1 MWCFH
6 SGEEERST
14 DHSAQAGQT
23 TRLPED
29 GSIASSTLARI
40 ARTWKQT
47 LFLVQDECFP
57 VVIVARYLH
66 EPILHQ
72 NELLLDKAGPN
83 GIAPVAGMK
92 GNLLPRLGITTHEYY
107 LSDRLSEAHS
117 LQLV

>member
-1 MWCFH
+1 MWYFH
-6 SGEEERST
+6 SGEEDRST

-66 EPILHQ
+66 ELILHQ
-72 NELLLDKAGPN
+72 NKLLLDKAGPN
-83 GIAPVAGMK
+83 GIAMLAGIK
-92 GNLLPRLGITTHEYY
+92 GHILALLLTSTLRSVDHEHIFVG
-107 LSDRLSEAHS
+107 R
-117 LQLV
+117 